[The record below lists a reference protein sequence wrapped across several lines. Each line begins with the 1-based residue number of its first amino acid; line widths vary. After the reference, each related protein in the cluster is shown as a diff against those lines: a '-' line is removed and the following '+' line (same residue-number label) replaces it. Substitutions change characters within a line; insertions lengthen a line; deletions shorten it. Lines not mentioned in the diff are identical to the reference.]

1 MQISTGGFGPSS
13 FREVYVEETKVFE
26 KVDANG
32 DKIQIVADQNRMT
45 RIASFDAVPVMTQA
59 QFERM
64 QGNNGWSK
72 SRATRTIGEVPLE
85 EFFNLQWKADQNQEE
100 LTGTRLRKFLEEK
113 PQYKTCDNILT
124 KGRSEGP
131 LIVVK

>member
-1 MQISTGGFGPSS
+1 M
-13 FREVYVEETKVFE
+13 EETKVFE
-26 KVDANG
+26 KVDADG
-32 DKIQIVADQNRMT
+32 DKVQVVVDQKRMT

-72 SRATRTIGEVPLE
+72 SRATRTIGELPLE